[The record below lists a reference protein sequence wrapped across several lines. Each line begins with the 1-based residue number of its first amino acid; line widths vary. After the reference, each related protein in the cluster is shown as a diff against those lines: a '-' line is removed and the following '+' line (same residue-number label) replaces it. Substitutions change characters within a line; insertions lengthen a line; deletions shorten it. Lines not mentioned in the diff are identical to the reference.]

1 MAADPSR
8 HCDIH
13 RLILLF
19 EHEAKAA
26 WPVPDKGCMCEAAV
40 QQGEGVQA
48 SKFDME
54 GSFSPQRFIAYGA
67 LAAAPLFDDGRVYG
81 RKDYTYMACAR
92 LCRHAAI
99 LAISCILYCVIGW

>member
-1 MAADPSR
+1 MPASRRANHAFPSSSTQPQ
-8 HCDIH
+8 
-13 RLILLF
+13 LF
-19 EHEAKAA
+19 GLWQTEYATSCIGKAA
-26 WPVPDKGCMCEAAV
+26 LEQKVT
-40 QQGEGVQA
+40 VQA

-92 LCRHAAI
+92 LCSVALQMCPH
-99 LAISCILYCVIGW
+99 LA